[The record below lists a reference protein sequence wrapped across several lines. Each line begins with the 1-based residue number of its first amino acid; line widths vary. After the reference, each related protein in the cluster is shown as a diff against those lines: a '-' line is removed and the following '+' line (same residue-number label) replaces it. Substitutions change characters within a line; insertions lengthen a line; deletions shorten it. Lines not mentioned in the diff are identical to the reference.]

1 MNKKLFIFL
10 FAVTFLSIADDMAY
24 YTIVKKSKTTGV
36 PILPQGVSGDVTIVP
51 MDSAYHLELTG
62 PSTIQ
67 WQRTGPGDEYEVACF
82 FETKY
87 KDTTW
92 LSTKRGNVAYQ
103 VGDEPTIVIDSADL
117 KKIKKAIEDM
127 RMPARWSNEVPL

>member
-1 MNKKLFIFL
+1 MTKQSLFIWTM
-10 FAVTFLSIADDMAY
+10 AVYTWATIATTCSNMLTLNKQTSIELHQQNLSDSLAVMLVD
-24 YTIVKKSKTTGV
+24 S
-36 PILPQGVSGDVTIVP
+36 SG
-51 MDSAYHLELTG
+51 HLELTG
-62 PSTIQ
+62 PSITQ
-67 WQRTGPGDEYEVACF
+67 WQRNGPGDEYEVACF

-117 KKIKKAIEDM
+117 KKIKKAIEGM